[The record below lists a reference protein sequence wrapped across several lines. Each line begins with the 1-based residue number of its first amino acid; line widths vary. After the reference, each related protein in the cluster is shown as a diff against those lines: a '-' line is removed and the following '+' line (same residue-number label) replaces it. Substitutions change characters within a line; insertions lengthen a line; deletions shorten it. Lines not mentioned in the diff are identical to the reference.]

1 MDRSGRE
8 VTVRNHIFP
17 GWAVPVSLYAPFE
30 KIAAETVIHD
40 AFFFS
45 PGANCKIEETLSLDA
60 EEQCVITAHSM
71 GTLFALK
78 AAAVSKNV
86 RALIL
91 FSPFAR
97 FTSAENYEAQDREA
111 VETMKKHLVSNPE
124 ALLKSFW
131 RRMTKPE
138 NLAIEMPQFINTER
152 LAEGLDIL
160 SSYDVRELLPEIKV
174 PVLIFQGSSDM
185 ISSCPM
191 VSYVKEKLQD
201 AELVTFENSGHALPF
216 TKTVECICKIKNFLE
231 GILKK

>member
-8 VTVRNHIFP
+8 VTVRNHILP

-30 KIAAETVIHD
+30 KIAAETIIHD

-45 PGANCKIEETLSLDA
+45 PDANCKIEKTLSLDT

-78 AAAVSKNV
+78 AAALSKNI

-91 FSPFAR
+91 FSPFAK
-97 FTSAENYEAQDREA
+97 FTSSENYEAQDSIA
-111 VETMKKHLVSNPE
+111 VETMKKHLATNPE

-131 RRMTKPE
+131 RRMAKPE
-138 NLAIEMPQFINTER
+138 NFVIEMPKFINTER
-152 LAEGLDIL
+152 LSEGLDIL
-160 SSYDVRELLPEIKV
+160 ASVDVRSLLMKIEV
-174 PVLIFQGSSDM
+174 PTLIFQGSSDM
-185 ISSCPM
+185 ISSCSM
-191 VSYVKEKLQD
+191 VSYVKDNLPN
-201 AELVTFENSGHALPF
+201 AELITFENPGHALPF
-216 TKTVECICKIKNFLE
+216 TKTAECICKIKNFLE